1 MKDTWAALSDP
12 TRRAIL
18 TLLRKGDLNAGDI
31 AARFDMSKP
40 SISKHLDILKRA
52 GLISSEKHGQY
63 VVYSLNTS
71 VIEDLTGVLINFT
84 QSGSDLK

>member
-18 TLLRKGDLNAGDI
+18 SLLRQEDMNAGEI
-31 AARFDMSKP
+31 AANFDMSKP
-40 SISKHLDILKRA
+40 SISKHLDILRRA
-52 GLISSEKHGQY
+52 GLISSQKHGQFIT
-63 VVYSLNTS
+63 YSLNTS
-71 VIEDLTGVLINFT
+71 VLEDLTSALINFT